1 MKRVLAIILGGGAGT
16 RLYPLTK
23 MRAKPAVPLA
33 GKYRLIDIPIS
44 NCINSDINKM
54 YVMTQFNSASLNR
67 HLSQTFNLS
76 NSFGGGF
83 VEVLAAQ
90 QTPESPSWFE
100 GTADAVRKY
109 QWLFQE
115 WDVDEYLILS
125 GDQLYR
131 MDYRKFI
138 EHHRRTGANLTVAA
152 LPVDAKQA
160 EAFGLMRTD
169 GDGNI
174 QEFREKPKGD
184 SLLEMAVDTSR
195 FGLAPES
202 AKERP
207 YLASMGIYVFSR
219 ETLLD
224 LLDQHPEH
232 KDFGKEVIPRSLSRG
247 DKLQSYVFDDYWED
261 IGTIGAFYEANLA
274 LTQQPTPPFSFYDEK
289 FPIYTRPRY
298 LPPSKLVDAQITN
311 SIIGEGSIL
320 KSCSIHHCVLGV
332 RSRVESDVVLQDTLV
347 MGADFFESTDE
358 RSVLRDRGGIPVGV
372 GQGTTVK
379 RAILDKNARIGR
391 DVTIVNKENVEESD
405 RSDQGF
411 YIRNGIVVVVKNATI
426 QDGTVI

>member
-44 NCINSDINKM
+44 NCINSNINKM
-54 YVMTQFNSASLNR
+54 YVLTQFNSASLNR
-67 HLSQTFNLS
+67 HLSQTYNLS
-76 NSFGGGF
+76 AGFGQGF

-131 MDYRKFI
+131 MDYSLFI
-138 EHHRRTGANLTVAA
+138 NHHRSTGADLTVAA

-169 GDGNI
+169 QDGRI
-174 QEFREKPKGD
+174 LEFREKPKGD

-195 FGLAPES
+195 FGLSADS

-219 ETLLD
+219 DTLFD
-224 LLDQHPEH
+224 LLHQNPTH
-232 KDFGKEVIPRSLSRG
+232 KDFGKEIIPEALARG
-247 DKLQSYVFDDYWED
+247 DRLKSYVFDDYWED

-274 LTQQPTPPFSFYDEK
+274 LTQQPTPPFSFYDAE

-298 LPPSKLVDAQITN
+298 LPPSKLVDSQITD

-320 KSCSIHHCVLGV
+320 KSCSIHHSVLGV
-332 RSRVESDVVLQDTLV
+332 RSRVEDDVVLQDSLL
-347 MGADFFESTDE
+347 MGSDFFESSSE
-358 RSVLRDRGGIPVGV
+358 RAVLKERGGIPLGV
-372 GQGTTVK
+372 GKGTTVK
-379 RAILDKNARIGR
+379 RAILDKNARIGSN
-391 DVTIVNKENVEESD
+391 VTIVNKAHVEEAD
-405 RSDQGF
+405 RPEHGF
-411 YIRNGIVVVVKNATI
+411 YIRNGIVVVVKNASI
-426 QDGTVI
+426 PDGTVI